1 MSIVTPLWRKEE
13 TPLVI
18 LIIGQS
24 KCNQYHLKQ
33 FNFCFLFFIFFY
45 FCVFFV
51 SVYIF
56 ILIVTPFQRKEETPR
71 VILANWPIQIQPIP
85 SQTIQFLLVCFLDF
99 ICSFLFIWLKYLD
112 FFFFFDGCVRCSSVI
127 STFSASITSIAV
139 SSFTSSALSTTGM

>member
-1 MSIVTPLWRKEE
+1 MSIVTPLRRKEE

-33 FNFCFLFFIFFY
+33 FNFCFLFFIFFC

-56 ILIVTPFQRKEETPR
+56 ILIVTPFRRDTPCYFGK
-71 VILANWPIQIQPIP
+71 LANPMQPIP

-112 FFFFFDGCVRCSSVI
+112 FFFFFDGC
-127 STFSASITSIAV
+127 T
-139 SSFTSSALSTTGM
+139 L

>member
-1 MSIVTPLWRKEE
+1 MSIVTPLRRKEE

-33 FNFCFLFFIFFY
+33 FNFCFLFFIFFCFLCFFCFCLY
-45 FCVFFV
+45 FYFNCHTI
-51 SVYIF
+51 SAQGRD
-56 ILIVTPFQRKEETPR
+56 TPCYFGK
-71 VILANWPIQIQPIP
+71 LANPMQPIP

-112 FFFFFDGCVRCSSVI
+112 FFFFFDGC
-127 STFSASITSIAV
+127 T
-139 SSFTSSALSTTGM
+139 L

>member
-1 MSIVTPLWRKEE
+1 MRRKEE

-33 FNFCFLFFIFFY
+33 FNFCFLFFIFFC

-71 VILANWPIQIQPIP
+71 VILANWPIQCNQYHLK
-85 SQTIQFLLVCFLDF
+85 QFNFCLFAFLILF
-99 ICSFLFIWLKYLD
+99 VLFYLFGWNILISSFSSTV
-112 FFFFFDGCVRCSSVI
+112 VRCSSVI